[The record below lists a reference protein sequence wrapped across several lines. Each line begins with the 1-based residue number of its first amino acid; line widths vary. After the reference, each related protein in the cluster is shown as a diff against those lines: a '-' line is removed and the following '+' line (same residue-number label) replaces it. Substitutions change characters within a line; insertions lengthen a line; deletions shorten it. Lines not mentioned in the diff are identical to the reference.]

1 MKIKIRTVACAIVLA
16 SVPLFIGGCAGSNA
30 SRASFDENRTL
41 SLGQLESKT
50 EEMVADMVSNP
61 RFVTFKKAAQ
71 GGAKEPAD
79 VIILL
84 QNVDGSATNDKEW
97 PKMIESLFS
106 YLEGSLANQGLSFRQ
121 DLDPGLPNYVKG
133 IEEFDKQ
140 DSDAR
145 YLQTTGTV
153 TTGGAHK
160 AVLGLVLTATKQQ
173 IGNNVEIELRAKV
186 VNGESKTTL
195 FIARS
200 RTTNPASERR

>member
-1 MKIKIRTVACAIVLA
+1 MKIKTRTVACAILLA
-16 SVPLFIGGCAGSNA
+16 SVPLFIGGCAGRNA

-61 RFVTFKKAAQ
+61 RFVAFKKTAQ
-71 GGAKEPAD
+71 GSAKEPVD

-97 PKMIESLFS
+97 PKMMESLFS
-106 YLEGSLANQGLSFRQ
+106 YLEGSLANQSLSFRQ

>member
-16 SVPLFIGGCAGSNA
+16 SVPLFVSGCAGSNA
-30 SRASFDENRTL
+30 SRAAFNDNRKL
-41 SLGQLESKT
+41 SLGQLESKS
-50 EEMVADMVSNP
+50 EELVADIVSNP
-61 RFVTFKKAAQ
+61 RFVEFKKTAQ
-71 GGAKEPAD
+71 GSAKEPVD

-84 QNVDGSATNDKEW
+84 QNIDGSATNDKEW
-97 PKMIESLFS
+97 PKMMESLFS
-106 YLEGSLANQGLSFRQ
+106 YLEGSLANQSLSFRQ

-160 AVLGLVLTATKQQ
+160 AVLGLVLTATKDER
-173 IGNNVEIELRAKV
+173 GNDVEIELRAKV
-186 VNGESKTTL
+186 VNGESKKTL

-200 RTTNPASERR
+200 RTTNPASEKR

>member
-1 MKIKIRTVACAIVLA
+1 MKIKIRTAACAILLA
-16 SVPLFIGGCAGSNA
+16 SIPLFVSGCAGSNA
-30 SRASFDENRTL
+30 SRAAFNDNRKL
-41 SLGQLESKT
+41 SLGQLESKS
-50 EEMVADMVSNP
+50 EELVADIVSNP
-61 RFVTFKKAAQ
+61 RFVEFKKTAQ
-71 GGAKEPAD
+71 GRAKEPVD

-97 PKMIESLFS
+97 PKVMESLFS
-106 YLEGSLANQGLSFRQ
+106 YLEGSLANQSLSFRQ
-121 DLDPGLPNYVKG
+121 DLTPGLPNYVKG

-160 AVLGLVLTATKQQ
+160 AVLGLVLTATKDER
-173 IGNNVEIELRAKV
+173 GNNVEIELRAKV
-186 VNGESKTTL
+186 VNGESKKTL

-200 RTTNPASERR
+200 RTTNPASEKR

>member
-1 MKIKIRTVACAIVLA
+1 MKIKTRTVACAILLA
-16 SVPLFIGGCAGSNA
+16 SVPLFIGGCAGRNA

-61 RFVTFKKAAQ
+61 QFVAFKKTAQ
-71 GGAKEPAD
+71 GSAKEPVD

-97 PKMIESLFS
+97 PKMMESLFS
-106 YLEGSLANQGLSFRQ
+106 YLEGSLANQSLSFRQ